1 MRLTHFSREPDE
13 APWVG
18 IVRDD
23 NTVVNVAEA
32 GWAAGFDL
40 PSRMRAQLGVYAWGE
55 KLELVAAYA
64 DETDEGVY
72 DRSDV
77 TAHAPVLHPDK
88 IVCVG
93 LNYQEHIEEGGREE
107 IPDNPVL
114 FSKFPAAII
123 GPDEDIE
130 WDPTVTEKVDYEA
143 ELVVVI
149 GEEVRDIDEDQARDA
164 IAGFTVGNDVSARD
178 LQHGDG
184 QWVRGKSLDTFA
196 PLGPELVTPDEI
208 ADPEDLDIW
217 TEVDGE
223 RLQDSS
229 TENLI
234 FGIDHLISFISQ
246 TSTLYPG
253 DVIFTGTPPGVGV
266 YREPPALLEEGNEVS
281 VGIESL
287 GVLTNGCRY
296 R

>member
-1 MRLTHFSREPDE
+1 MRLTHFSREASE
-13 APWVG
+13 VPWVG

-23 NTVVNVAEA
+23 GTVVHVAEA
-32 GWAAGFDL
+32 GWAAGVDL
-40 PSRMRAQLGVYAWGE
+40 PAQMRGQLGAYAWRE
-55 KLELVAAYA
+55 KLDLIASYA
-64 DETDEGVY
+64 EDTGDGCY
-72 DRSDV
+72 DRDELS
-77 TAHAPVLHPDK
+77 AHAPVLHPEK

-93 LNYQEHIEEGGREE
+93 LNYQEHIEEGGRDETPE
-107 IPDNPVL
+107 NPVL
-114 FSKFPAAII
+114 FSKFPSCII
-123 GPDEDIE
+123 GPEDSIE
-130 WDPTVTEKVDYEA
+130 WDPAVAEKVDYEA
-143 ELVVVI
+143 ELAVVI
-149 GEEVRDIDEDQARDA
+149 GEEVSNIDTDDAWDA
-164 IAGFTVGNDVSARD
+164 IAGYTVGNDVSARD
-178 LQHGDG
+178 IQHGDG

-196 PLGPELVTPDEI
+196 PLGPELVTADEI
-208 ADPEDLDIW
+208 PDPQDLEIW
-217 TEVDGE
+217 TEVDGD

-266 YREPPALLEEGNEVS
+266 YREPPRLLAEGSEVS

-287 GVLTNGCRY
+287 GVLTNSCEY